1 LPVLECSRCNE
12 LYYSAHGST
21 ELSCDACECRVWRVF
36 EDEVSFA
43 RVSGLPR
50 TLQAGD
56 HAALLYTDDAEAA
69 DFCADYLRDGLS
81 RGERLVIAVA
91 SELRDNVTSRLPQ
104 QDADRVTILDAARI
118 YYGPDFDPAATAH
131 GYAGLVQAEDGPV
144 RLVCGPDP
152 DAVVGMDID
161 DWQRYE
167 RIAHELALD
176 LGATALCVYDGRRL
190 PIGFSPVA
198 VATHPLIS
206 RGGGELLRNP
216 DFGYEAAPA

>member
-1 LPVLECSRCNE
+1 MPVLECSRCNE

-21 ELSCDACECRVWRVF
+21 ELSCDACECHVWRVF

-50 TLQAGD
+50 TFQPGD

-69 DFCADYLRDGLS
+69 DFCADYLREGLS

-104 QDADRVTILDAARI
+104 QDADRATILDAARI
-118 YYGPDFDPAATAH
+118 YYGPDFDPSATAH
-131 GYAGLVQAEDGPV
+131 GYAGLVNAQDGPV

-152 DAVVGMDID
+152 DKHLEKIREFAEAGFSHLYVHQVGPD
-161 DWQRYE
+161 QEGFLRFYE
-167 RIAHELALD
+167 REI
-176 LGATALCVYDGRRL
+176 L
-190 PIGFSPVA
+190 PKVA
-198 VATHPLIS
+198 
-206 RGGGELLRNP
+206 
-216 DFGYEAAPA
+216 